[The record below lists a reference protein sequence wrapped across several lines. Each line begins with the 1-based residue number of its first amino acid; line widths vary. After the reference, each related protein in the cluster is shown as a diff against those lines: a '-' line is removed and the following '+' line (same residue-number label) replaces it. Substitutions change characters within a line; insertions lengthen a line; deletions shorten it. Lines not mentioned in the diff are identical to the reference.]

1 MILHTA
7 PCKAALGEQSRSRSL
22 ELFYIFPL
30 IFASFGLCSSSWGVG
45 GAEIGPRD
53 IQRVIMYHLIKA
65 SALVLFFEV
74 Y

>member
-30 IFASFGLCSSSWGVG
+30 IFAPFGLYSCSWGMG
-45 GAEIGPRD
+45 GAEIGPLY
-53 IQRVIMYHLIKA
+53 IQRVITYHLIKA
-65 SALVLFFEV
+65 NGMVLFFEV